1 MKALKI
7 TLFVLSLLGVG
18 FISGFYTHRVVV
30 RNQIKNVAKMRFAQG
45 FQQHLYRV
53 IEADSAQIKE
63 LAPEVDQ
70 YAQQIAEL
78 GQTHRLERQA
88 VMDSMMNT
96 IKPKLSNEQV
106 QKLDRFSRRFR
117 SRDPR
122 RMKKREKNSRS
133 WEK

>member
-30 RNQIKNVAKMRFAQG
+30 RNKIEKVAKMRFAKG
-45 FQQHLYRV
+45 FQQQLYRV

-63 LAPEVDQ
+63 LAPEVDK
-70 YAQQIAEL
+70 YAQKIAEL
-78 GQTHRLERQA
+78 GMTHRLERQA
-88 VMDSMMNT
+88 VMDSMVSS
-96 IKPKLSNEQV
+96 IKPKLSKGQV
-106 QKLDRFSRRFR
+106 EKLERFGRRFR

-122 RMKKREKNSRS
+122 RKKNYEKKPRSREK
-133 WEK
+133 